1 VILLP
6 EFTPITKDTKMT
18 VENKTV
24 DAVETAR
31 NEGMEIARK
40 IWLAGVGAYGRVY
53 QEAAGRVEKV
63 TGAANE
69 MFDQLVEKG
78 EQVEDMVKASISK
91 NETAGKVTDYVE
103 KTTATVKE
111 ASETRINDLEERFE
125 TVRKTVMEKVSPL
138 MDKIAPFNVFTLG
151 TQVSDLTATVEALK
165 AEIEALKGTKAAPK
179 AKKSEVEAA

>member
-1 VILLP
+1 
-6 EFTPITKDTKMT
+6 MT
-18 VENKTV
+18 EAKKAT

-31 NEGMEIARK
+31 KEGMEIARK

-78 EQVEDMVKASISK
+78 EQVEDLVKASIAK
-91 NETAGKVTDYVE
+91 NETASKVTDLVE
-103 KTTATVKE
+103 KNVATVKE
-111 ASETRINDLEERFE
+111 VSETRINDLEERFE

-151 TQVSDLTATVEALK
+151 TQVNDLTATVEALR
-165 AEIEALKGTKAAPK
+165 AEVAALKGVKPAAPK
-179 AKKSEVEAA
+179 AAAKKKETEVEAA

>member
-1 VILLP
+1 
-6 EFTPITKDTKMT
+6 MT
-18 VENKTV
+18 EANKTV
-24 DAVETAR
+24 ETIETAR
-31 NEGMEIARK
+31 AEGMEIARK

-78 EQVEDMVKASISK
+78 EQVEDLVKSSIAK

-103 KTTATVKE
+103 KTTASVKE
-111 ASETRINDLEERFE
+111 VSETRINDLEERFE
-125 TVRKTVMEKVSPL
+125 AVRKTVMEKVSPL

-151 TQVSDLTATVEALK
+151 TQVTDLTATVEALK
-165 AEIEALKGTKAAPK
+165 VEIEAMKSTKAAPK
-179 AKKSEVEAA
+179 AAAKKTETEAA